1 MKRNHKSRKGISL
14 FVIVML
20 LVVIGVL
27 IVYYQQMRKRQ
38 MQETV
43 QTPTTETEKLIAK
56 DLEMGYPET
65 PKEVMKLF
73 GRFNQCIYNKTL
85 SQEDFTALVG
95 QLRELYCKELKD
107 LNTPEKMEA
116 DISSEKKLYQSKS
129 RKIINYTIEEEQNYQ
144 YKEVEG
150 TEMVYLKFSYFIRTD
165 NNYSTVNWYAILMK
179 EDGKWKIRE
188 FNVLNEEKEITSTD
202 KK

>member
-1 MKRNHKSRKGISL
+1 MKQNRKSRRGIFL
-14 FVIVML
+14 FLTVTL

-27 IVYYQQMRKRQ
+27 VVYYQQMKKQQ

-73 GRFNQCIYNKTL
+73 GRYNQCIYNKTL
-85 SQEDFTALVG
+85 SEEEFSALVG
-95 QLRELYCKELKD
+95 QLRELYCEELKD
-107 LNTPEKMEA
+107 LNTQEKMEA
-116 DISSEKKLYQSKS
+116 DISAEKQLYSKN
-129 RKIINYTIEEEQNYQ
+129 RKIINYTIDEEQNYQ
-144 YKEVEG
+144 QKEVEG
-150 TEMVYLKFSYFIRTD
+150 TDMVYLKFSYFIRTD
-165 NNYSTVNWYAILMK
+165 DNYSTVNWYAILMQ
-179 EDGKWKIRE
+179 EDDKWKIRE
-188 FNVLNEEKEITSTD
+188 FNPLDAEKELSSTD